1 MSPARVFPGEERGWI
16 VPVGGAEEKI
26 QDTAILERFVAL
38 AAETQ
43 GPRGARI
50 AIIPTASELAETG
63 PRYERIF
70 TELGASAAT
79 ALPFF
84 DRADAEKPA
93 LLATLEEASGVF
105 FTGGN
110 QLRIA
115 TTLGGTQAAKVIR
128 RMNAAGLVVG
138 GTSAGAAILPE
149 HMIAHGRGGSTP
161 IAGMVQ
167 LSPGLGLTN
176 RVVIDQ
182 HFRQRDR
189 LGRLLAAL
197 AYNPFAIGLGLDEDT
212 AAFISP
218 DNVLHVEGSGA
229 VTVVDV
235 SGLEHSSIADATRK
249 TPLCMTGIKLHI
261 LPGGAAYDLHL
272 RIAHPP
278 GTYPA

>member
-1 MSPARVFPGEERGWI
+1 VFPGEERGWI

-26 QDTAILERFVAL
+26 QDPRILSRFVEL
-38 AAETQ
+38 ASEGQ
-43 GPRGARI
+43 GDSGAHI
-50 AIIPTASELAETG
+50 AIIPTASELSDTG
-63 PRYERIF
+63 PRYEKIF
-70 TELGASAAT
+70 RDLGARTAT

-84 DRADAEKPA
+84 ERADAERTD
-93 LLATLEEASGVF
+93 LLAVLEQATGIF

-115 TTLGGTQAAKVIR
+115 TTLGGTPVAKLVR
-128 RMNAAGLVVG
+128 RMNASGAIVG

-149 HMIAHGRGGSTP
+149 HMIAHGQVGATP

-167 LSPGLGLTN
+167 LSPGLGLSN
-176 RVVIDQ
+176 RVVVDQ

-212 AAFISP
+212 AAFIAP
-218 DNVLHVEGSGA
+218 DNVMHVIGSGA

-235 SGLEHSSIADATRK
+235 SKLEHSSIADAAEGS
-249 TPLCMTGIKLHI
+249 PICMTNIRLHI
-261 LPGGAAYDLHL
+261 LPNGASYDLHL
-272 RIAHPP
+272 RVAAAPR
-278 GTYPA
+278 A